1 MSKKKNNKEEIN
13 DFDDLKKLLVNNLS
27 GQNQQNSEGEIE
39 EDESLS
45 VDTAKYFQLIDG
57 SKKESEASHLEI
69 NDSNQI
75 SNISESKSPAQKKV
89 VKQQDINDFDDL
101 KDLLLKNLS
110 QKNPEISTEKIEKED
125 PFMKDA
131 FEGLQLIK
139 DKGEIDKSVLT
150 INNNLNK
157 LLETRK
163 ERKRKRTI
171 PSNQWTLLAIGIVL
185 LLAILGYFVI
195 HLHG

>member
-27 GQNQQNSEGEIE
+27 GQNKQNSEDEIE

-57 SKKESEASHLEI
+57 SKKESEASLLEI

-89 VKQQDINDFDDL
+89 VKQKDINDFDDL

-110 QKNPEISTEKIEKED
+110 QKNPELSTEKIEEED

-139 DKGEIDKSVLT
+139 DKGEVDKSVLT